1 MRHSGSGVANQE
13 KVLRVLRSAAAPMTA
28 YAVMKS
34 VQSSRAWRPP
44 TVYRALKR
52 LVDAGVVHRI
62 ESINAYVICA
72 HDRHR
77 GAAAVIA
84 ICRTC
89 GGAEEL
95 AEGCVFEQLT
105 KMTQPRGFRIEQ
117 AIIELTGQCARC
129 AERPSVKSTTVEDA
143 RRELTG

>member
-1 MRHSGSGVANQE
+1 MRHSRSGVANHE
-13 KVLRVLRSAAAPMTA
+13 KVLRVLRSAATPMTA

-34 VQSSRAWRPP
+34 VQSSPPWTPP

-52 LVDAGVVHRI
+52 LVDAGLVHRI

-72 HDRHR
+72 HDQHR

-84 ICRTC
+84 ICRSC

-95 AEGCVFEQLT
+95 AEDCVFEQLT
-105 KMTQPRGFRIEQ
+105 NVAQPHGFRIEQ
-117 AIIELTGQCARC
+117 AVIELTGQCARC
-129 AERPSVKSTTVEDA
+129 AERPLAKSTTAEDA
-143 RRELTG
+143 HRELAG